1 MKKVIFM
8 AIAIVATLASCKKDR
23 VCTCTY
29 SGSSTPSTIT
39 YTDAKKGD
47 AQSQCLSATYTG
59 GSRTCELN

>member
-1 MKKVIFM
+1 MKKILFM
-8 AIAIVATLASCKKDR
+8 AIVIVASLASCKKDR

-29 SGSSTPSTIT
+29 SGSTTPEITT
-39 YTDAKKGD
+39 YTNSKKSD